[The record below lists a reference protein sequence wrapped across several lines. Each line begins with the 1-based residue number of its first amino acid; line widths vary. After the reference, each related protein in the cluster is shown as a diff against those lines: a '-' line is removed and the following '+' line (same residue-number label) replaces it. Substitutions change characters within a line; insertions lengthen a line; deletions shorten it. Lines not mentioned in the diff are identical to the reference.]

1 MGEVIQCENS
11 RYVLSDLE
19 NLYDLSASI
28 HQTACFVNDRTK
40 LQQQNNDAHL
50 FINLDQEQFSLGLP
64 VIGLPSED
72 VFDQQE
78 RFYLEDYDQFKVFRT
93 AIEGFSFFRDEAD
106 SLFEL
111 IEEKIV
117 SVFEAE
123 GGRPQV
129 VRLIIK
135 NWPEQLR
142 NMKENQLL
150 VDFFLD

>member
-1 MGEVIQCENS
+1 MGEVIQSENS

-19 NLYDLSASI
+19 NLYDLSSSI

-40 LQQQNNDAHL
+40 LKLQNNDAHL
-50 FINLDQEQFSLGLP
+50 FINLDQEQFTLGLP
-64 VIGLPSED
+64 VIGLPDQD
-72 VFDQQE
+72 VFVQQE
-78 RFYLEDYDQFKVFRT
+78 RFYLEDYDQFKIFRSE
-93 AIEGFSFFRDEAD
+93 IDGLSLFSDEAD
-106 SLFEL
+106 SLFEV
-111 IEEKIV
+111 IEEKIE

-129 VRLIIK
+129 IRLIIK
-135 NWPEQLR
+135 NWPDQLR